1 MFCSVKK
8 TVNSR
13 CYVCLDNPED
23 IPAFKAAVEKQVFVT
38 DRGAQFRG
46 SVEFA
51 PFQGVPPAKVK
62 RDPREG
68 SLHKG
73 APWHHMQPVKAC
85 MQGQCGRWKVRSA

>member
-1 MFCSVKK
+1 MVTLLCSVKK

-13 CYVCLDNPED
+13 CYVCLDNPGD
-23 IPAFKAAVEKQVFVT
+23 IPSFKAAVEKQVFVT

-51 PFQGVPPAKVK
+51 PFQGMPEGKVK

-68 SLHKG
+68 TLSKG
-73 APWHHMQPVKAC
+73 EPI
-85 MQGQCGRWKVRSA
+85 

>member
-1 MFCSVKK
+1 MLCSVKK

-13 CYVCLDNPED
+13 CYVCLDNPAD

-73 APWHHMQPVKAC
+73 KPLALHAAC
-85 MQGQCGRWKVRSA
+85 EGSCVRILQ